1 MEEIKISHIVKLLV
15 ENKKRFIINGI
26 IVFILS
32 CAYILCIPRTYN
44 SEIRLAPETEVSSG
58 LSSLSSLASSF
69 GLDIGAG
76 QSSDAISP
84 ELYPDLFETNDFL
97 VKLLSI
103 KVYSEK
109 ANGEIDYF
117 TYLTEYQEH
126 TPWAP
131 AVRAVKRLFKR
142 KKKPIV
148 LPGSMSNGQK
158 VEETG
163 INPFLLSEQEFMAVK
178 AVKSNIKCS
187 MDKKTGIISIMVK
200 DQNPVICACLA
211 DSARVYLQNFITNYR
226 TNKARVDVAY
236 YQSLCNQA
244 KTDYETALA
253 RYSSFADAH
262 TGNIRQSY
270 QAKLD
275 DLEND
280 MQAKLTTYIS
290 MRQQLISSQAKVQ
303 ERTPAFTVLQSAS
316 VPNKASGPK
325 RMIFVA
331 FMLILS
337 VVGTYIWLIR
347 NDLKK
352 RLGLTAQEQD

>member
-1 MEEIKISHIVKLLV
+1 MEEIKISHIVKLLID
-15 ENKKRFIINGI
+15 NKKRFIINGI

-44 SEIRLAPETEVSSG
+44 SEIRLAPETEVSSS

-69 GLDIGAG
+69 GLDIGTG

-84 ELYPDLFETNDFL
+84 ELYPDLFETNDFI
-97 VKLLSI
+97 VKLLGI

-109 ANGEIDYF
+109 ANKEVDYF
-117 TYLTEYQEH
+117 TYLTDYQDH

-131 AVRAVKRLFKR
+131 AVRSVKRLFKR

-148 LPGSMSNGQK
+148 LPGGMSNGQ
-158 VEETG
+158 EEEAG

-200 DQNPVICACLA
+200 DQSPVICACLA
-211 DSARVYLQNFITNYR
+211 DSARCYLQDFITDYR

-236 YQSLCNQA
+236 YQALCNQA

-275 DLEND
+275 DMEND

-290 MRQQLISSQAKVQ
+290 MRQQLISSEAKVQ

-325 RMIFVA
+325 RMFFVA
-331 FMLILS
+331 FMLMLS

-347 NDLKK
+347 DDLKK